1 MSLLSASIDLP
12 TGDVAYKWNHSM
24 CGLLCFSLSIRFPRF
39 IPAVAC
45 VLASSLS
52 VAKCCSV
59 VWMCYVLICTFISYW
74 ICGLFPPL
82 GYYDWYSC
90 EHSSTCLSLI
100 SCSQLFGNMS
110 SSGIARS
117 NGYSTFFEELFEE
130 LLDCLLQQLH
140 HFTFSP
146 AMYEGSS
153 FSTSSPTLLIFL
165 FKKIIAT

>member
-45 VLASSLS
+45 VLASSLI

-90 EHSSTCLSLI
+90 EHSSTCFCVHICFL
-100 SCSQLFGNMS
+100 
-110 SSGIARS
+110 GIAR
-117 NGYSTFFEELFEE
+117 
-130 LLDCLLQQLH
+130 LD
-140 HFTFSP
+140 
-146 AMYEGSS
+146 GSS
-153 FSTSSPTLLIFL
+153 VSDLGGTTNLFSRGAAPFCIPTGKVGGF
-165 FKKIIAT
+165 